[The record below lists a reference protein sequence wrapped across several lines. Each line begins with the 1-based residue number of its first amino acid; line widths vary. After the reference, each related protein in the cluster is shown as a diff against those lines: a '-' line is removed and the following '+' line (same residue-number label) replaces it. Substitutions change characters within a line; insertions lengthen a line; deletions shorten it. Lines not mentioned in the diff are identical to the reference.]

1 MSSEALSIL
10 VAILCIVFSLTLIG
24 TLVGRY
30 VYKRMHGLPTGD
42 CEACHI
48 NTKKLLKKYHKKH
61 QI

>member
-10 VAILCIVFSLTLIG
+10 VAILCTVFSLALIG

-42 CEACHI
+42 CACCHI
-48 NTKKLLKKYHKKH
+48 NTQKLLKKYRKKNH
-61 QI
+61 H